1 MSNTPAGWYPDPRS
15 TRPGAERW
23 WDGAAWTTHLRVPA
37 AAAPPAPTPPPPP
50 TSPPPPATPPP
61 PRRSLRAGPVPS
73 SYQEYGPYS
82 STAVQ
87 TRAALGRS
95 RPWWK
100 RKRVLIPAG
109 FVGLITA
116 ASIAT
121 NDEKSDKPST
131 ELAAGSQE
139 TTSSSAVNDSQFF
152 QPVKEDEGDSGPFWM
167 TTFAVVV
174 PADHWENVEGA
185 PPGETLCKPVG
196 EENYSLV
203 NDRGVVVTP
212 YDQPQQLVFGRV
224 NSQVLDG
231 GCRVEVVAM
240 GDYDDD
246 LGNSYLL
253 TNGTLQAAFTPE
265 QLFSGQDAGPNS
277 TVPLVPV
284 EVAPSPADQSSTTG
298 TATPPPTPATNAP
311 TTAAPTTSPS
321 TTAEPTTTRAPTT
334 QAVYYA
340 NCDAV
345 RAAGAAPLHQG
356 EPGYRKALDRD
367 GDGTACDT

>member
-23 WDGAAWTTHLRVPA
+23 WDGTTWTTHLRVPA
-37 AAAPPAPTPPPPP
+37 PAIPPAPTTLPPP

-61 PRRSLRAGPVPS
+61 PRRSLQAGTVPS
-73 SYQEYGPYS
+73 SYQDYGPYS
-82 STAVQ
+82 STTIQ
-87 TRAALGRS
+87 TRVALARG

-116 ASIAT
+116 ASLAA
-121 NDEKSDKPST
+121 NDKADKPST
-131 ELAAGSQE
+131 ELAASSQE
-139 TTSSSAVNDSQFF
+139 APSSSTATANQFF
-152 QPVKEDEGDSGPFWM
+152 QPVKEGEGDSGPFWT

-185 PPGETLCKPVG
+185 PPGETLCKPVA
-196 EENYSLV
+196 EENYSLI
-203 NDRGVVVTP
+203 NDRGVAVAP

-231 GCRVEVVAM
+231 NCRVEVVAM

-253 TNGTLQAAFTPE
+253 TNGTLQGAFTPE

-277 TVPLVPV
+277 TVTLVPV
-284 EVAPSPADQSSTTG
+284 AAAPAPADQSSTTET
-298 TATPPPTPATNAP
+298 TAPPTAPATTAP
-311 TTAAPTTSPS
+311 TTSPPTTSPS
-321 TTAEPTTTRAPTT
+321 TTAAPTTTRAPTT

-367 GDGTACDT
+367 GDGIACDT